1 MGFSD
6 KTTTVAFCH
15 QLDFCGDVAG
25 LLLMIGVIP
34 VAFKKLVYRLLGPL
48 SRSLEQEWL
57 CLLSI

>member
-25 LLLMIGVIP
+25 LQLYDRGDP
-34 VAFKKLVYRLLGPL
+34 GRFKKLVYRLLSPL

-57 CLLSI
+57 VF